1 MKHLL
6 RRCVVFLWR
15 KIVPRRARN
24 SLRLWLMLEM
34 PDRAPQLIG
43 EFGGGPVVV
52 LAPHMDDEIIGPG
65 GTVARHVLANS
76 PVIFVFMT
84 DGMAG
89 DPQRLDLSSKQQLA
103 QQRKDESRR
112 AAEIL
117 GVRDLVFLDGPDG
130 ALADTPEMIADL
142 EKVLAQCKPAI
153 IYCPSVTDCHPDH
166 WATNRVLR
174 KALDRLPP
182 ASTRHLLI
190 RGYEIWT
197 PLPANRMVDITE
209 VADKKK
215 RAIDQFVSQTR
226 LVDYSRA
233 ILGLNQYRSM
243 MHLSGRGWAEA
254 FLETTCD
261 EYRQLFDRMS
271 LATPSA
277 SAPAFV

>member
-1 MKHLL
+1 
-6 RRCVVFLWR
+6 
-15 KIVPRRARN
+15 
-24 SLRLWLMLEM
+24 
-34 PDRAPQLIG
+34 
-43 EFGGGPVVV
+43 V

-65 GTVARHVLANS
+65 GTVARHVLASS

-89 DPQRLDLSSKQQLA
+89 DPQLLDLSSKRQLA

-117 GVRDLVFLDGPDG
+117 GVRDLIFLDGPDG
-130 ALADTPEMIADL
+130 ALADTPEMIAAL

-153 IYCPSVTDCHPDH
+153 IYCPSVTDYHRDH

-182 ASTRHLLI
+182 DATRDLLI
-190 RGYEIWT
+190 RGYELWT
-197 PLPANRMVDITE
+197 PLPANRMVDITD

-233 ILGLNQYRSM
+233 ILGLNQYRSI
-243 MHLSGRGWAEA
+243 MHLCGRGSAEA
-254 FLETTCD
+254 FLETNCV
-261 EYRQLFDRMS
+261 EYRQMFDQMG

-277 SAPAFV
+277 SA